1 MPPYQIS
8 PITNDKALQI
18 ITWRYDPPYGVYDL
32 KPEDING
39 LLNPV
44 YRYHQV
50 LDGEGALCG
59 YCCYG
64 LDAQVPGG
72 DYSRGEPE
80 VLDVGVGMM
89 PQLTGQGLGAGF
101 VSEILAYAW
110 KIFRPEIFRVT
121 VADFNLRSLTTFQ
134 NLGFLAVGHF
144 VRKAGKMPFTQLER
158 KAHE

>member
-1 MPPYQIS
+1 MPDYQIS
-8 PITNDKALQI
+8 PITTDKALQI

-39 LLNPV
+39 LLLPE

-50 LDGEGALCG
+50 LDEKGDLVG

-72 DYSRGEPE
+72 EYSRGEPE

-89 PQLTGQGLGAGF
+89 PRLTGQGLGAGF
-101 VSEILAYAW
+101 VEEILAYAW
-110 KIFRPEIFRVT
+110 KAYHPEIFRVT
-121 VADFNLRSLTTFQ
+121 VADFNLRSMQTFL
-134 NLGFLAVGHF
+134 NLGFEVTGHF
-144 VRKAGKMPFTQLER
+144 IRERGKMPFTQLER
-158 KAHE
+158 KAYE